1 MSDEQRERTFEE
13 QLRVGGEQVVDAVRH
28 LVREGNARRIV
39 IHREGET
46 RPLVELPV
54 TVGVIGA
61 VIAPLAAAIGTATA
75 VATGYTITVE
85 RVAGPPDSDEGPEG
99 EAS

>member
-1 MSDEQRERTFEE
+1 MSEEREQRTFEE
-13 QLRVGGEQVVDAVRH
+13 QLRVGGEQVADAVRR

-39 IHREGET
+39 IHREGED

-54 TVGVIGA
+54 TVGVVGA
-61 VIAPLAAAIGTATA
+61 VIAPLAAAAGAATA

-85 RVAGPPDSDEGPEG
+85 RVAPPDPPDE
-99 EAS
+99 